1 MSTENNPRRDFL
13 LRLAGASATGAA
25 LTAVSDPGV
34 VHAAQKPPVI
44 RSFDVK
50 SFGATG
56 DGKTLDTAAINKAID
71 AVVAAG
77 GGTVVFPAGNYLSY
91 SIHLKSNVTLH
102 LDAGSTIVAADPPAE
117 GAPGF
122 DLPEPNEWDMYQD
135 FGHSHFRNS
144 LIWGDAIDNVAI
156 TGTGRIWGK
165 GLSHGTGQ
173 GPDAH
178 TPGVGNKSIS
188 LKNCRNV
195 LLRDFSILHG
205 GHFGILATGVENLTI
220 DNLKIDTNRDGMD
233 VDACRN
239 VRISNCY
246 VNSPW
251 DDGICLK
258 ADYAL
263 GNAKQTELVTITNCY
278 VSGCWE
284 EGTMLDGTYKKFAAD
299 ARGVGHTGRIKF
311 GTESNGGFRNITI
324 SNCVFEG
331 CQGLAL
337 ESVDGAILEDI
348 TITNI
353 SMRDIITAPI
363 FLRLGNRMRG
373 PDNTPVGTLKR
384 VIISNLVCSNCVS
397 RLGSVISG
405 IPGHAI
411 EDVKISNIQILHQG
425 GGTKEDAAYQPPEY
439 EDMYPEPTM
448 FVGGPR
454 PSGRGP
460 DGRWVPEG
468 QGRGGAGRRPGAPG
482 TPGAPAAPGAPGTPG
497 APGGTGAAVAGGPG
511 QGRGPMHNMPSQGFY
526 VRHVKGIQ
534 FDNIEIRAEKAD
546 LRPVFV
552 LDDVQDADF
561 FRVKVPHVDGVPTFA
576 LHKVADFAVHM
587 CGSVPDA
594 ELKTVENSTL

>member
-1 MSTENNPRRDFL
+1 MPTENNLRRDFL
-13 LRLAGASATGAA
+13 RLAGVGTAGAA
-25 LTAVSDPGV
+25 I
-34 VHAAQKPPVI
+34 AAQADQGPAHPAANSSLTG
-44 RSFDVK
+44 SFDVRT
-50 SFGATG
+50 FGATG
-56 DGKTLDTAAINKAID
+56 DGKTPDTAAINKTID
-71 AVVAAG
+71 AAAAAG
-77 GGTVVFPAGNYLSY
+77 GGTVLFPGGNYLSY

-102 LDAGSTIVAADPPAE
+102 LEPGATLIAADPPAE

-122 DLPEPNEWDMYQD
+122 DLAEPNEWDMYQD

-144 LIWGDAIDNVAI
+144 LLWGEGIENVAI
-156 TGTGRIWGK
+156 VGTGRIWGK
-165 GLSHGTGQ
+165 GLSRGTGN
-173 GPDAH
+173 GPNAH

-188 LKNCRNV
+188 LKNCHNV

-205 GHFGILATGVENLTI
+205 GHFGILATGVDNLTI

-263 GNAKQTELVTITNCY
+263 GRAKQTEYVTITNCY

-284 EGTMLDGTYKKFAAD
+284 EGTLLDGTYKKFAAD
-299 ARGVGHTGRIKF
+299 VRVPHTGRIKF

-337 ESVDGAILEDI
+337 ETVDGAILEDV
-348 TITNI
+348 TVTNI
-353 SMRDIITAPI
+353 SMRDIMSAPI

-384 VIISNLVCSNCVS
+384 VIISNLVCSNSVS
-397 RLGSVISG
+397 RLGSIISG
-405 IPGHAI
+405 IPGHEI

-425 GGTKEDAAYQPPEY
+425 GGTREDAAFQPPEY
-439 EDMYPEPTM
+439 EETYPEPSM
-448 FVGGPR
+448 FVGAPR

-468 QGRGGAGRRPGAPG
+468 AGRGAAGRGPAVPGATGGSAPAQPGTAAAAGAPGQGRGGAPGPQHG
-482 TPGAPAAPGAPGTPG
+482 
-497 APGGTGAAVAGGPG
+497 
-511 QGRGPMHNMPSQGFY
+511 MPSHGFY

-534 FDNIEIRAEKAD
+534 FDNIEIRAEKND
-546 LRPVFV
+546 DRPAFV
-552 LDDVQDADF
+552 LDNVQDADF
-561 FRVKVPHVDGVPTFA
+561 FRIKTPRATGGPTFA
-576 LHKVADFAVHM
+576 LHNVSDFAVHM
-587 CGSVPDA
+587 CSDVPDA
-594 ELKTVENSTL
+594 QLKTVENKSL